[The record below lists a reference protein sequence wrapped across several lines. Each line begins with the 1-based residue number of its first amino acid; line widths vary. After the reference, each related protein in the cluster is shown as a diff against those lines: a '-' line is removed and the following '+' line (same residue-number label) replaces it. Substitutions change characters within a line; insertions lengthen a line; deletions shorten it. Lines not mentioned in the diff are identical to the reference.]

1 MADFAKELTELEGAV
16 ERLESGEL
24 GLDEGLK
31 AFENGLK
38 HYKKCLEII
47 DTAEQKVQKLVQTGT
62 GEKLVDF

>member
-1 MADFAKELTELEGAV
+1 MTDFAKELGELEGAV

-31 AFENGLK
+31 VFEKGLK

-47 DTAEQKVQKLVQTGT
+47 DGAEQKVQKLVQTDT